1 MPGSEGGRLAGRPAL
16 ASAQTGVQDEA
27 EDKKPPAQKREV
39 QWLVSPVTQLMTPGG
54 MPAAAKHCTMSRPAT
69 EPWVGGFSTRVLP
82 AIRAGPILLQQGV
95 ARGVQDAGFA
105 VGGERAQ
112 PAGWRRGHASSTLQG
127 ASAACYPAASAPSI
141 HSPHALGHPPDSQ
154 VDWVVEG
161 RDGQHHAQGHLQA
174 HTFRKHKHMWQGGGW
189 QVCWEAAAACAT
201 PRSVHSNHPF
211 CNGSL

>member
-1 MPGSEGGRLAGRPAL
+1 MPGSEGGRLAGRPAV

-95 ARGVQDAGFA
+95 ARGVQDAG
-105 VGGERAQ
+105 
-112 PAGWRRGHASSTLQG
+112 LQ
-127 ASAACYPAASAPSI
+127 
-141 HSPHALGHPPDSQ
+141 L
-154 VDWVVEG
+154 EG
-161 RDGQHHAQGHLQA
+161 RGPS
-174 HTFRKHKHMWQGGGW
+174 RQGGAEGMR
-189 QVCWEAAAACAT
+189 QAPCREPPLLAILLHLRPQFTVRT
-201 PRSVHSNHPF
+201 PWGPPT
-211 CNGSL
+211 